1 MDEIITRKPR
11 RFSGPRAIALA
22 VAVLAVVLVGFVF
35 SMDKAAPSV
44 DSDRLVIAQ
53 VARGEFANEV
63 SAFGKLAAKRTLALS
78 APEAARVEEVLLQ
91 PGAIVAK
98 GDLILRLSS
107 NEVDSAAS
115 EAEVALAVARADV
128 AATRARHMKEE
139 RQLQSE
145 LDKAELEARSLA
157 LERDAERQLL
167 EKQAISRVAARRTEL
182 RYDLLLTAQRQIAD
196 ELRQLRDSNAI
207 ETDALQIKLRN
218 LEEVAASRRKRQSAL
233 AVRAGFDGVVA
244 AVSVTPGQVVAS
256 GASLGVLI
264 DPSALQAR
272 LQVAE
277 RQARLLK
284 VGQPVTVT
292 TPNGRVQAKIV
303 RIDPTVT
310 QGQVVADA
318 ELVGT
323 IPAGLRQDLAIDA
336 RIGLDRIDD
345 ALIVAKPSNLNEP
358 GQHRVFVVAGA
369 RAQARDV
376 LFGPVSPD
384 RAVVLEGLK
393 SGERIVVSDVGQ
405 WKDQDSIEIR

>member
-1 MDEIITRKPR
+1 M
-11 RFSGPRAIALA
+11 
-22 VAVLAVVLVGFVF
+22 
-35 SMDKAAPSV
+35 
-44 DSDRLVIAQ
+44 
-53 VARGEFANEV
+53 
-63 SAFGKLAAKRTLALS
+63 
-78 APEAARVEEVLLQ
+78 
-91 PGAIVAK
+91 
-98 GDLILRLSS
+98 
-107 NEVDSAAS
+107 
-115 EAEVALAVARADV
+115 
-128 AATRARHMKEE
+128 
-139 RQLQSE
+139 
-145 LDKAELEARSLA
+145 
-157 LERDAERQLL
+157 
-167 EKQAISRVAARRTEL
+167 
-182 RYDLLLTAQRQIAD
+182 
-196 ELRQLRDSNAI
+196 
-207 ETDALQIKLRN
+207 RN

-358 GQHRVFVVAGA
+358 GQHRVFVVAGT